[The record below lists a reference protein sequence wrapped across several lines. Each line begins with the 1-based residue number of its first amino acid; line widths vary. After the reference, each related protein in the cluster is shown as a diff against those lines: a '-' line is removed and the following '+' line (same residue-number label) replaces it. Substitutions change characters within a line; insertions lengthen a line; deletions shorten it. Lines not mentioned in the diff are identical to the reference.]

1 MLLLQGFE
9 YSLELELPILL
20 IMRVSYYAIINY
32 FFGFIFFA
40 SYRWHVKVLHVK
52 LFFGWRHAPVR

>member
-40 SYRWHVKVLHVK
+40 SYRWHVKVLHVNF
-52 LFFGWRHAPVR
+52 LDGDMHQ